1 MKALVFSIPAFC
13 RTFAPENKQKQL
25 YQIKLKLKESMIK
38 TISPQS
44 TKRSYMKPNMK
55 VHYLKSRHAL
65 LAGSYT
71 EKLPADVEND
81 IEFE

>member
-1 MKALVFSIPAFC
+1 
-13 RTFAPENKQKQL
+13 
-25 YQIKLKLKESMIK
+25 MIK

-71 EKLPADVEND
+71 EKLPADAEDD